1 MSKKVTKKSLCIFK
15 RYTLH
20 VGCTFGKL
28 FCIYKRKYGYVK
40 KWRGSL
46 MTEKDRQR
54 MESLEAK
61 IHALS
66 KEMNE
71 LKQKSYPNFEQ
82 LETDKSLVQTYN

>member
-1 MSKKVTKKSLCIFK
+1 ME
-15 RYTLH
+15 
-20 VGCTFGKL
+20 
-28 FCIYKRKYGYVK
+28 
-40 KWRGSL
+40 GSL